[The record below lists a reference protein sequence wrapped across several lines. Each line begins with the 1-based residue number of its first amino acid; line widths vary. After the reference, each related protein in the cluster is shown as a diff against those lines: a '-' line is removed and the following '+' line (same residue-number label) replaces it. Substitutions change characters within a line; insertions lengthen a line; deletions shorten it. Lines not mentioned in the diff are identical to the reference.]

1 MRDQMKTIF
10 SFYDPQFVL
19 VRAGFEA
26 SQGTFEFESI

>member
-1 MRDQMKTIF
+1 MRDQMKTVF

-26 SQGTFEFESI
+26 SQGTSEFEPI